1 MHATPSAH
9 SARAISRR
17 SSLRRAGL
25 GLAAG
30 LGWLSVPGVGAQEWQ
45 SLFNGVDLAG
55 WVPMHDVKFEA
66 RDGVLRL
73 VKGTGWLRTEKE
85 YGDFLLEAEIR
96 PNVER
101 YDSGLFFRAGLE
113 GKPWPTEG
121 WQVNCR
127 RDLWGALMKGFSRLI
142 ASPVEGPDVDGET
155 WSRFRLE
162 ARGVR
167 AMLDIDG
174 KRIWETD
181 KIDRP
186 KGYLGIQVE
195 ERSFDFRKLRVQAA

>member
-1 MHATPSAH
+1 MHATLPPVP
-9 SARAISRR
+9 ARAISRR
-17 SSLRRAGL
+17 SALRWAGL
-25 GLAAG
+25 GLGAG
-30 LGWLSVPGVGAQEWQ
+30 LGWLTGPGVRAQDWQ
-45 SLFNGVDLAG
+45 SLFNGKNLAG

-66 RDGVLRL
+66 VDGVLRL
-73 VKGTGWLRTEKE
+73 VKGTGWLRTERE
-85 YGDFLLEAEIR
+85 YADFILEAEIR

-162 ARGVR
+162 ARGAR
-167 AMLDIDG
+167 AMLS
-174 KRIWETD
+174 T
-181 KIDRP
+181 
-186 KGYLGIQVE
+186 
-195 ERSFDFRKLRVQAA
+195 LR